1 MKHTLVLRHLARAS
15 AILAAL
21 LVLLIGTSQSTFASV
36 SPTKSSIKFSASKA
50 ITAIPLWKDAQ
61 KISVQ
66 NGKIIPAAAPALIP
80 SCLDSGI
87 QPRCYS
93 PKQINTTYGVT
104 KSGETG
110 KGRTIVII
118 DASSGPT
125 LRSDLHF
132 YDQLY
137 GLKDPTLNIIT
148 PFGLPPFDSDIYPE
162 TALDVETAHAVAP
175 DATIDLVVTGD
186 TTNDI
191 TTEQFF
197 IDLLK
202 PVQYAIDHNLGDT
215 ISISY
220 GFGESCFDAS
230 YLKLEHSVFSA
241 ARAKNISV
249 IVSAGDN
256 GSAIPSCIG
265 GPAGI
270 ITYAQGVSV
279 LAADP
284 LVTSVGGT
292 SLNADFSGNYIGET
306 TWDDL
311 PNGEGTGGGY
321 SSIYPQPAYQKN
333 VTYNAHRAVADVS
346 WDADPS
352 TGVPVVLS
360 ISGATYIVPF
370 GGTSVGAPA
379 WAGVAALANQKAGK
393 RLGFLNSSIY
403 RILQSTSYT
412 KAFND
417 VTSGNN
423 AVDIIDSNGHEIYIE
438 GYEASAGWDPATGVG
453 TPKVNNL
460 LSLLAKYVH
469 AGDGSGL

>member
-1 MKHTLVLRHLARAS
+1 MKNTPVLRYFTRAS
-15 AILAAL
+15 AIFATL
-21 LVLLIGTSQSTFASV
+21 LVLLIGTSQSTFASA
-36 SPTKSSIKFSASKA
+36 SPPKSSIKFSASKA

-93 PKQINTTYGVT
+93 PKQINTAYGVT

-118 DASSGPT
+118 DSSSSTT
-125 LRSDLHF
+125 LQSDLHF

-137 GLKDPTLNIIT
+137 GLKDPTLNVIA
-148 PFGLPPFDSDIYPE
+148 PFGLPPFNQDVYPE

-186 TTNDI
+186 TTYDA
-191 TTEQFF
+191 TSEQFF

-202 PVQYAIDHNLGDT
+202 PVQYAIDHNLGDV

-230 YLKLEHSVFSA
+230 YFKLEHSVFSA
-241 ARAKNISV
+241 ARAKNISI
-249 IVSAGDN
+249 IVSAGDD
-256 GSAIPSCIG
+256 GSSIPSCIG
-265 GPAGI
+265 GPAGT
-270 ITYAQGVSV
+270 ITKAQGVSV
-279 LAADP
+279 PASDP

-292 SLNADFSGNYIGET
+292 SLNTDLSGNYVGET
-306 TWDDL
+306 TWDDF
-311 PNGEGTGGGY
+311 PDGVGTGGGY

-333 VTYNAHRAVADVS
+333 VTFDPHRGLPDVS
-346 WDADPS
+346 WDGDPN
-352 TGVPVVLS
+352 TGVPVVMS
-360 ISGATYIVPF
+360 IQGGTYVVPF

-379 WAGVAALANQKAGK
+379 WAGVVALANQKAGK

-403 RILQSTSYT
+403 RIIQSTSYT

-417 VTSGNN
+417 IISGNN
-423 AVDIIDSNGHEIYIE
+423 AVTTFDSNGNQIYVP
-438 GYEASAGWDPATGVG
+438 GYSANIGWDAATGAG
-453 TPKVNNL
+453 TPKVSSL
-460 LSLLAKYVH
+460 LGLLAKYVH